1 MVSKVVRFMLFKS
14 FEKQGVPVKR
24 QEVVEL
30 IQVGDLQDGGL
41 VVECINR
48 G

>member
-1 MVSKVVRFMLFKS
+1 MSRWQSLDALVSKVVRFMLFKS

-30 IQVGDLQDGGL
+30 IQV
-41 VVECINR
+41 
-48 G
+48 